1 MHLFHGKTHKNQYF
15 TTIIR
20 FYHPSILILP
30 IISLGMPKYLT
41 YRKYTYFYPRN
52 TSLLA
57 LLLFVL
63 FSFFQGMGQENKRDS
78 LWFKLKALETHS
90 PNHSGTHYI
99 DVLNAL
105 SKEYRFVKEDSV
117 YSLASRALRLSKSKN
132 YTFGECKA
140 LDNLGGFYSDNGKN
154 HEAISHF
161 KKALRLADSIGD
173 RETKIGI
180 INNLAN
186 EFFYLSN
193 YEKALE
199 NFLIGLD
206 LAKETDDKLRQ
217 SILNENIASLYVS
230 QKEFDQ
236 ALEFYSQVKKL
247 NEEIGDEIIIAET
260 LSNLADVYA
269 DMENYEHAMF
279 NINKGISTFEKE
291 EIFDW
296 LAFAYSVKGEIYLK
310 QKKYKW
316 ALYWYDQS
324 NLLHENLEDDRS
336 RIDLLNG
343 MASAYLGL
351 GEDEK
356 SKGYALE
363 AFQLSSNIKSL
374 EGKRDCAKTLYIISK
389 NEGDF
394 EEALKYHEVFQQLTD
409 SIYKDENKRSLTLL
423 KTKLKYDKDKQ
434 LLIADTEKELAK
446 QRNLINASIII
457 LMVLL
462 ATAIPLYFNQ
472 KKLKKLYSELQVN
485 TKNLR
490 ESQMELNAINGTKDK
505 LFSIIGHDLRGPI
518 GALQGLLKLMV
529 SGEIAKEDFSKF
541 IPKLRGDVDHIL
553 FTLNNLL
560 SWGYSQMNG
569 TVTKPKMVNLNKLI
583 ESSINLLSEMASN
596 KSIKIMDQLPKEC
609 LILADGNQMD
619 IVVRNLISNA
629 IKFTP
634 QNGLITLEAEEME
647 EYWKVKIRDTGIGMD
662 EKTRKKLFRENSNI
676 TTYGTNNEKGTG
688 LGLSLCKEMVEK
700 NRGKIWVE
708 STPKKGSTFYFTIPK
723 ITKKY
728 RKAS

>member
-1 MHLFHGKTHKNQYF
+1 MVFLV
-15 TTIIR
+15 
-20 FYHPSILILP
+20 
-30 IISLGMPKYLT
+30 
-41 YRKYTYFYPRN
+41 
-52 TSLLA
+52 
-57 LLLFVL
+57 LLLFSYCTL
-63 FSFFQGMGQENKRDS
+63 IGQENLRDS
-78 LWFKLKALETHS
+78 LWSKLNVVESNPQNFVATKYVDL
-90 PNHSGTHYI
+90 
-99 DVLNAL
+99 LNEL
-105 SKEYRFVKEDSV
+105 SQEYRFVKADSV
-117 YSLASRALRLSKSKN
+117 YSLATRALRKSKLEN
-132 YTFGECKA
+132 YILGECEA
-140 LDNLGGFYSDNGKN
+140 LDNLGGYFSDNGKN
-154 HEAISHF
+154 YKAISYF
-161 KKALRLADSIGD
+161 KEALKLADSIGVND
-173 RETKIGI
+173 IKIGI
-180 INNLAN
+180 INNLAS
-186 EFFYLSN
+186 EFSYLGN

-206 LAKETDDKLRQ
+206 LAKETNNKVMQ
-217 SILNENIASLYVS
+217 SILNENIAGLYTS
-230 QKEFDQ
+230 QKEFEQ
-236 ALEFYSQVKKL
+236 ALEFYNEVKKI
-247 NEEIGDEIIIAET
+247 NQEIGDEIIIAET

-269 DMENYEHAMF
+269 DIENYDHAMF
-279 NINKGISTFEKE
+279 NVNKSISTFEKE
-291 EIFDW
+291 EVFDW

-310 QKKYKW
+310 QKKFKW

-356 SKGYALE
+356 SNQYALE
-363 AFQLSSNIKSL
+363 AFEISSNIKSL
-374 EGKRDCAKTLYIISK
+374 EGRRDCAQTLYKIRK
-389 NEGDF
+389 NKGKF
-394 EEALKYHEVFQQLTD
+394 EEALKYHEIFQQLTD
-409 SIYKDENKRSLTLL
+409 SLYKDENKRSLTLL

-434 LLIADTEKELAK
+434 LLIANNEKELAK
-446 QRNLINASIII
+446 QRNMINASIII

-472 KKLKKLYSELQVN
+472 KKLKKLYRELQVN

-490 ESQMELNAINGTKDK
+490 ESQMELNAINSTKDK

-569 TVTKPKMVNLNKLI
+569 TVTKPKMVNLNKLV

-596 KSIKIMDQLPKEC
+596 KSIKIIDELPEEC
-609 LILADGNQMD
+609 LILADENQVD
-619 IVVRNLISNA
+619 VVVRNLISNA

-634 QNGLITLEAEEME
+634 ENGLITLEADEME
-647 EYWKVKIRDTGIGMD
+647 NYWKVKIRDTGIGMD
-662 EKTRKKLFRENSNI
+662 KKTRDKLFKENSNI

-688 LGLSLCKEMVEK
+688 LGLSLCKEMVVK
-700 NRGKIWVE
+700 NKGKIWVE
-708 STPKKGSTFYFTIPK
+708 SVPQKGSTFYFTMPK